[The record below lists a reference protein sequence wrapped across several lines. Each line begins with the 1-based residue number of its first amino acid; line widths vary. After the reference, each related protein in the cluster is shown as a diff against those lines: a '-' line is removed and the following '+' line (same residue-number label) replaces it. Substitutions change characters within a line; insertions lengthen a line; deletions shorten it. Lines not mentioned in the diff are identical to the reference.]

1 LKCLYRYILDIY
13 TKRHHKVLK
22 VQILSSFIYLGQQ
35 LVLLVRLVLL
45 DRLVLLGHLEF
56 L

>member
-1 LKCLYRYILDIY
+1 MILLDTIESL
-13 TKRHHKVLK
+13 V
-22 VQILSSFIYLGQQ
+22 FIYLVQQ

-45 DRLVLLGHLEF
+45 GHLEF

>member
-1 LKCLYRYILDIY
+1 MILLDTIESL
-13 TKRHHKVLK
+13 V
-22 VQILSSFIYLGQQ
+22 FIYLGQQ

-45 DRLVLLGHLEF
+45 GHLEF